1 MQLLDVLESAV
12 LLLLTGEHKKGSYA
26 SYQVAAVH
34 YVSWSQ
40 TSNLQI
46 GYASDVRKSTCNK
59 KNDSTA
65 GNKNVSIR

>member
-26 SYQVAAVH
+26 NLKELIRGYQVAAVH

-46 GYASDVRKSTCNK
+46 GYASDLRKK
-59 KNDSTA
+59 Y
-65 GNKNVSIR
+65 V